1 MNKPLCIECGSKEV
15 ISKGISWYCKAC
27 GRWFLKKLRGKYPDR
42 IKKEVL
48 RASKRAFEK
57 WQNQNRNPSVSQY
70 LFCQHTELKEARELL
85 GAVMARYDISR
96 ESAFKLIM
104 QAHGIE
110 DEEQAREKLKNEYAW
125 LFEA

>member
-1 MNKPLCIECGSKEV
+1 MSEKPLCVECGSKEV

-48 RASKRAFEK
+48 RACIKAFRTYEK
-57 WQNQNRNPSVSQY
+57 ENPSEKGKFTEY
-70 LFCQHTELKEARELL
+70 LFAQKYEPLKI
-85 GAVMARYDISR
+85 AVMARYNISR

-110 DEEQAREKLKNEYAW
+110 DEEQAREKRKNEYAY
-125 LFEA
+125 LFEP